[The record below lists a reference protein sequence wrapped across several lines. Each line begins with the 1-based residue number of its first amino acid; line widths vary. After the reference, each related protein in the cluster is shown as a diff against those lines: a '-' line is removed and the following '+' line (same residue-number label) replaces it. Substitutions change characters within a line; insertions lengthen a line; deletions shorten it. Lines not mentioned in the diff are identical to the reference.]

1 MLPVI
6 FPCLHQA
13 SATQDALT
21 NRCHLLGSPPNSCK
35 TNNSRMN
42 LQQLFRLTTRVSG
55 VTSAITILMTK
66 NILYFNGLFILVVA
80 VWLWGE
86 YDWHMERKSK

>member
-1 MLPVI
+1 
-6 FPCLHQA
+6 
-13 SATQDALT
+13 
-21 NRCHLLGSPPNSCK
+21 
-35 TNNSRMN
+35 MN
-42 LQQLFRLTTRVSG
+42 LQHLFRLTTRVSG